1 MRNITHNCLECKG
14 NFHFNIS
21 FTNNYFNCY
30 ENCPYYHYYDS
41 GNNYLC
47 TTNYSC
53 PNNYPFLIKDKLEC
67 TKVYINYMLND
78 IIKLNLNFDIKNII
92 INSTFKN
99 TYYEM
104 IIKSFEDIIISGNY
118 DTSRV
123 DNGIVDVVELEEMII
138 SFNTL
143 GYENY
148 DDDNY
153 NLTRIEFGECEMK
166 LKRYYNLSIYD
177 KIYLEKIE
185 TKQEGMQIPKI
196 EYNLYSKLSGQK
208 LTKLNISVC
217 DNDEIFISYYVSL
230 KESIDLF
237 NSSSEYY
244 NNICYKATSESGT
257 DISLNDR
264 RKEFVDNNKFLCQED
279 CYLQEYNYTTQRV
292 NGSCEVKEPSS
303 SFVDKIINKT
313 KLLEN
318 LGDIKTFSNI
328 NILSCYKSLFILE
341 NIVYNIGFYI
351 ITGIIIL
358 HIINCIFFFIK
369 KFKLIKEKIQYIAF
383 GIIYHEEAKFNEDV
397 KTDELII
404 KRNFEKNEKIIY
416 NNLIN
421 SRKRSSKRI
430 KIKKQRIKKKRKN
443 RANSNKT
450 LIPIINEIPKINNN
464 NSLDNYTNNIKKIR
478 KIKTLEDIINE
489 PNKNNNCKILP
500 ENLKERVEN
509 IMKFTDEEIN
519 DFSYDLAIKYDQRKF
534 YEYYFS
540 LLKTKHNIIF
550 SFFYNGDYNSKII
563 KIDLFFVSF
572 SIYYAINALFFDDD
586 NMHKIYENK
595 GKFNLEY
602 QLPKTIYSFII
613 SIVLNMLLKLV
624 ALSNDG
630 IIKFKQDKNKE
641 DVNDRKKSLEKL
653 LKIKFI
659 VYFIISF
666 IFLLFFWYYIS
677 LFGAIY
683 QNTQLHLLSDTLISF
698 GLSLVY
704 PFIINLIPI
713 YSRIQALSE
722 PKMKRK
728 FLYCFSKV
736 LQLF

>member
-1 MRNITHNCLECKG
+1 
-14 NFHFNIS
+14 
-21 FTNNYFNCY
+21 
-30 ENCPYYHYYDS
+30 
-41 GNNYLC
+41 
-47 TTNYSC
+47 
-53 PNNYPFLIKDKLEC
+53 
-67 TKVYINYMLND
+67 
-78 IIKLNLNFDIKNII
+78 
-92 INSTFKN
+92 
-99 TYYEM
+99 
-104 IIKSFEDIIISGNY
+104 
-118 DTSRV
+118 
-123 DNGIVDVVELEEMII
+123 
-138 SFNTL
+138 
-143 GYENY
+143 
-148 DDDNY
+148 
-153 NLTRIEFGECEMK
+153 
-166 LKRYYNLSIYD
+166 
-177 KIYLEKIE
+177 
-185 TKQEGMQIPKI
+185 MQIPKI

-292 NGSCEVKEPSS
+292 KCSCEVKEPSS

-341 NIVYNIGFYI
+341 NIVYNIGFYV

-397 KTDELII
+397 KSDELII
-404 KRNFEKNEKIIY
+404 RRNFEKNEKIIY

-443 RANSNKT
+443 KTNSNKT

-478 KIKTLEDIINE
+478 RIKTLEDIINE
-489 PNKNNNCKILP
+489 PNKNNNYKILP
-500 ENLKERVEN
+500 KNLKERVEI
-509 IMKFTDEEIN
+509 IMKFTDGEIN

-550 SFFYNGDYNSKII
+550 SFFYSDDYNSKII

-572 SIYYAINALFFDDD
+572 SIYYSINALFFDDD

-602 QLPKTIYSFII
+602 QIPKTIYSFFI
-613 SIVLNMLLKLV
+613 SIVLNMLLKLL
-624 ALSNDG
+624 ALSNG
-630 IIKFKQDKNKE
+630 RIIKFKQDRNKE
-641 DVNDRKKSLEKL
+641 DVHDRKKTWKNYLKL
-653 LKIKFI
+653 N
-659 VYFIISF
+659 
-666 IFLLFFWYYIS
+666 LLLI
-677 LFGAIY
+677 
-683 QNTQLHLLSDTLISF
+683 LLSAS
-698 GLSLVY
+698 
-704 PFIINLIPI
+704 
-713 YSRIQALSE
+713 
-722 PKMKRK
+722 
-728 FLYCFSKV
+728 FLYC
-736 LQLF
+736 LFGIIYLYLELYIKIRNYIY